1 MKEVRELYRRSVFR
15 CFLMSIGLNLFI
27 ELLARRDIGNLLGY
41 IVYSPLVFLHNIMI
55 VMVTLL
61 FGFFFKKRYFAYG
74 VISAVWVIAGIV
86 NGVLLGFHI
95 RTTPLTAQDLGMIR
109 SAISLA
115 GKYLSFWVIVLGI
128 LAVGILIA
136 ALVLLWKKTSR
147 QEGKIHYVGV
157 AVGITLSIFF
167 VLCIND
173 LGVKTGF
180 LASNFS
186 NIGQAYE
193 TYGFAYCF
201 SNSLLNT
208 GIDRPK
214 DYEKD
219 TVDKI
224 LESDDADDDFSNP
237 ADSSESADVQDESLN
252 PDDSETGPALD
263 ETESASSEPEEQ
275 EPDPRPNI
283 IIVQLESFFDI
294 TNMKNL
300 TFSQDPIPTMHRLQE
315 QYSSGYVSVPSI
327 GAGTAN
333 TEFEMITGMNLDFFG
348 PGEYPYKT
356 VLRKMTCESVAY
368 NMKKIGY
375 QTHAIHNN
383 NATFYERVLVFPRLG
398 FDTFTS
404 IEYMYDLEYTPLEWA
419 KDKVLT
425 GEILKAMNSTE
436 DPDLIYTISVQGHGS
451 YPEEALLEDPVITV
465 TGLEEEKVKNA
476 YTYYVNQIYE
486 MDCFIA
492 ELVNALQEQEEPCV
506 LVLFG
511 DHLPTLGITEE
522 DLEGADLF
530 QTPYVIWD
538 NMGLVRKER
547 NVQAY
552 QMAAW
557 VQEQLGLHEGI
568 LTRFH
573 QRFLKQSETE
583 GEPESE
589 EALSSSV
596 SGEDQWFSS
605 DRFKALFSDS
615 SKDDAEQT
623 PEEIYLEQLEVLEY
637 DMLYGDM
644 TVYGGTNPYKETN
657 MQMGVEPIEIE
668 EYIYNNG
675 NLYVLGDGFN
685 EYSKVMLNGKEQET
699 EYLGKNLMIAREVKL
714 GDQNWITVAQ
724 IDKDGVMLSESVSM
738 AIRDIV
744 GSGK

>member
-1 MKEVRELYRRSVFR
+1 MKELRELYRRNIFR
-15 CFLMSIGLNLFI
+15 CFLMSIGLNLVI

-41 IVYSPLVFLHNIMI
+41 IIYSPLVFLHNIMI

-61 FGFFFKKRYFAYG
+61 FGLFFKKRYFAYG

-115 GKYLSFWVIVLGI
+115 GKYLSFWLIVLVI

-136 ALVLLWKKTSR
+136 ALVLLWRKTFR

-157 AVGITLSIFF
+157 AVGIMLSIFF

-173 LGVKTGF
+173 LGVKTGV

-214 DYEKD
+214 NYEKD

-224 LESDDADDDFSNP
+224 LESDDNKDFS
-237 ADSSESADVQDESLN
+237 DSTDAPDESLN
-252 PDDSETGPALD
+252 PDGSETVPTLD
-263 ETESASSEPEEQ
+263 ETESVPSETEEQ
-275 EPDPRPNI
+275 EPDLRPNI

-368 NMKKIGY
+368 NMAELGY

-425 GEILKAMNSTE
+425 GEIQKAMNSTE
-436 DPDLIYTISVQGHGS
+436 GPDLIYTISVQGHGS
-451 YPEEALLEDPVITV
+451 YPEEALLENPVITV
-465 TGLEEEKVKNA
+465 TGLEEEKMQNA

-573 QRFLKQSETE
+573 QRFLRQSEKE
-583 GEPESE
+583 GEQESE
-589 EALSSSV
+589 EISSFAAP
-596 SGEDQWFSS
+596 GEDQWFGS
-605 DRFKALFSDS
+605 DRFKALFADS
-615 SKDDAEQT
+615 SRDDAEQG

-644 TVYGGTNPYKETN
+644 TVYGGTNPYKEAD
-657 MQMGVEPIEIE
+657 MRMGVEPIEIA

-685 EYSKVMLNGKEQET
+685 EYSKVMLNGKEQKT
-699 EYLGKNLMIAREVKL
+699 EYLGKNLMIAREVRL
-714 GDQNWITVAQ
+714 EEQNWITVAQ
-724 IDKDGVMLSESVSM
+724 VDKDGVMLSESASM
-738 AIRDIV
+738 AIRDIA